1 MKPTLVF
8 VADANRSLQALEPA
22 VWGAAADGCERI
34 AIDIDGLA
42 AFGDPDVRELIRL
55 LRIARSAGTNVALH
69 VGSPDRR
76 RTLRDMA
83 LDRVFAIVA

>member
-1 MKPTLVF
+1 MKPTLVL
-8 VADANRSLQALEPA
+8 VADAARPLEALEPA
-22 VWGAAADGCERI
+22 VWGAAAGGWERI

-42 AFGDPDVRELIRL
+42 CFGDPDVRELIRL
-55 LRIARSAGTNVALH
+55 LRIARDAGTDVALH

-76 RTLRDMA
+76 RALSDMG

>member
-1 MKPTLVF
+1 MKPTLVL
-8 VADANRSLQALEPA
+8 VADATRSIQALEPA
-22 VWGAAADGCERI
+22 VWGAAADGRERI

-42 AFGDPDVRELIRL
+42 RFDVPDVRDLIRL
-55 LRIARSAGTNVALH
+55 LRIARGAGTNVALH

-76 RTLRDMA
+76 RTLADMG